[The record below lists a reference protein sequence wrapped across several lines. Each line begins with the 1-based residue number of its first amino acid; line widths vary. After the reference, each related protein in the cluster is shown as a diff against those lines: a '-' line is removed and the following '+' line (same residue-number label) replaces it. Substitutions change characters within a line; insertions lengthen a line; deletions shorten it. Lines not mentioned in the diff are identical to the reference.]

1 MKPVSGS
8 SLFRKSSLAL
18 SCSAPLV
25 YDAAASPSPA
35 QPSFL
40 SAPLPTPTSP
50 SVALA
55 SPGAPLLSR
64 LLASSR
70 SRASS
75 PIFLASRALHLIQF
89 PGTHLWFCVSVV
101 SFYVCLAPGG
111 LRDEDGR
118 ATSGGADGRVSW
130 TDGGRSVLYL
140 PKSFTTEC
148 SGARRSRELF
158 L

>member
-1 MKPVSGS
+1 MKPVSGL

-25 YDAAASPSPA
+25 FDAAASPSPA
-35 QPSFL
+35 QLSFV
-40 SAPLPTPTSP
+40 SAPSHTPTP

-75 PIFLASRALHLIQF
+75 PIFLASRALHLIRF

-101 SFYVCLAPGG
+101 SFCVCSAPGG
-111 LRDEDGR
+111 LRDEGGR
-118 ATSGGADGRVSW
+118 ATSSGTDGRVSR

-140 PKSFTTEC
+140 PKSFTSEC
-148 SGARRSRELF
+148 RGARRPHEFF